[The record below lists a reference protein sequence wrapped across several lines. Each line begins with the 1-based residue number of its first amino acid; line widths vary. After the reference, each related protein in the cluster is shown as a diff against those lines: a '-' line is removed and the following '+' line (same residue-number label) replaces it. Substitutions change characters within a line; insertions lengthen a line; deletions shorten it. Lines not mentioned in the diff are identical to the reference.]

1 MNVLHIQSS
10 PRGENSNS
18 IALTKAFIAA
28 SRKVLPAINEDVLNI
43 WNENLPEFDAASI
56 GAKYKAIKHEPM
68 TEAESQTWNR
78 ILELIGR
85 FQRADRIVLGL
96 PMWNFSIPYK
106 LKQLI
111 DLTAQRNYLFT
122 YDGKEYCPSLNIAKA
137 LVVYT
142 RGSEYREGTPIPP
155 SFDHQAPYI
164 DFWLRMIG
172 VREIQSVVVDNAWNN
187 SDAESAA
194 SMAAAKQSVER
205 IAGGFW

>member
-10 PRGENSNS
+10 PRGDKSSS
-18 IALTKAFIAA
+18 IALTNAFFSA
-28 SRKVLPAINEDVLNI
+28 SRKVLPGINEDVLNV
-43 WNENLPEFDAASI
+43 WDENLPEFDAASI
-56 GAKYKAIKHEPM
+56 GAKYKAIKREPM
-68 TEAESQTWNR
+68 SDAESDIWKR

-85 FQRADRIVLGL
+85 FQRANRIVLGL

-122 YDGKEYCPSLNIAKA
+122 YDGKEYGPSLNIPKA

-142 RGSEYREGTPIPP
+142 RGSAYQENTPIPP

-172 VREIQSVVVDNAWNN
+172 GHEVRSVIVDNAWNLN
-187 SDAESAA
+187 DAQSAA
-194 SMAAAKQSVER
+194 SVAAAKQSVER

>member
-122 YDGKEYCPSLNIAKA
+122 YDGKEYRPSLNIAKA

-142 RGSEYREGTPIPP
+142 RGSEYREDTPIPP

-172 VREIQSVVVDNAWNN
+172 VREIQSVVVDNAWNK